1 MLTADRQHFIP
12 TSVGALMDPEYL
24 RQALRDAAG
33 SGTLGSAAHVVA
45 PARWRAGIR
54 RLVTASFRWGQGRKN
69 RASRGRLA

>member
-54 RLVTASFRWGQGRKN
+54 RLVTAFVPMGPRP
-69 RASRGRLA
+69 